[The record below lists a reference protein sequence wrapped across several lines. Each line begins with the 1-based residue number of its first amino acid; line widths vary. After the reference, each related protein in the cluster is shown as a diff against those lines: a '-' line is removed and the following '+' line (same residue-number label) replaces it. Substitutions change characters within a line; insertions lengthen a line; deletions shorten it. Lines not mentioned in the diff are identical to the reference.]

1 MKNVEI
7 LLSRLDKVRS
17 TGNRKWQARCPAHED
32 NSPSLSI
39 LEKDDGRILIHCHA
53 QCGGAAVMEALGL
66 SLSDLFPESRGE
78 FMSKPHRFS
87 DNRPGKSAY
96 DSLQDEIYRLRARLS
111 AQ

>member
-1 MKNVEI
+1 MKNVEL

-39 LEKDDGRILIHCHA
+39 MEKDDGRILVHCHA
-53 QCGGAAVMEALGL
+53 QCGGAAVMEAVGL
-66 SLSDLFPESRGE
+66 SLSDLFPEPLGE
-78 FMSKPHRFS
+78 FMSKPHRSS
-87 DNRPGKSAY
+87 DNRPAKSSYEAM
-96 DSLQDEIYRLRARLS
+96 QDEIHRLRAKLS